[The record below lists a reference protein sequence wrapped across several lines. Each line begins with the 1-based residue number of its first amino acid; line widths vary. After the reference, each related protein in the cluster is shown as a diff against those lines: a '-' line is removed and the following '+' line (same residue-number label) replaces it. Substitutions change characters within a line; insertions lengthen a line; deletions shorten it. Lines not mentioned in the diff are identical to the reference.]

1 MRRIGVMATTLCD
14 FAGEDAKLLDP
25 RRVFKP
31 SLAGF
36 WAEQDVPERSFRIG
50 RYSLRIVVVSSH
62 TATVSSASWG
72 ATMRAPIARTLA
84 SLWVRDRRAVNRSL
98 HNAARIPRTLLA
110 AICSPCPDPPMM
122 MPRSTSPD
130 ATILATFAETAG

>member
-25 RRVFKP
+25 RRVSKP

-50 RYSLRIVVVSSH
+50 RYSLRIVVMCGLRCSVPSTKRRP
-62 TATVSSASWG
+62 TAL
-72 ATMRAPIARTLA
+72 TMARPWSLEALGEAQICTAPR
-84 SLWVRDRRAVNRSL
+84 
-98 HNAARIPRTLLA
+98 
-110 AICSPCPDPPMM
+110 
-122 MPRSTSPD
+122 
-130 ATILATFAETAG
+130 